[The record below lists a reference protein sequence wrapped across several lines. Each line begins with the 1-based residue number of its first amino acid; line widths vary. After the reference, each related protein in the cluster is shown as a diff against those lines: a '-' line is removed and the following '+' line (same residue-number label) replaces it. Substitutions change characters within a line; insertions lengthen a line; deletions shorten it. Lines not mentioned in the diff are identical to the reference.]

1 MSDTSPVWAL
11 LLAGTLVGP
20 SSVFAQTQDVALAL
34 KPASKWHV
42 SYDKDGCRL
51 ARVFGE
57 DDSPTSLILAKFYP
71 GDAFRLTVGGR
82 AFRPYMKADR
92 AYVQF
97 GPTEAR
103 QDVNYFAGE
112 LGNSVPAMIFRGT
125 LNVAGPTAEQE
136 QLLKQSTWNSPF
148 RVPPIATERKAA
160 VTYLSIS
167 RSVGKAIRLETGP
180 LKAPLAAL
188 DKCVDNLLT
197 TWGIDVARHATLSR
211 IVAPR
216 ESPGNWVTDNDY
228 PTGPLMRGQQG
239 VVNFRLSVDSS
250 GAVTA
255 CNIQQSTRP
264 AEFDE
269 AVCKA
274 LTRRAKFHPA
284 LDAQGNTMASYYP
297 GTFVF
302 MMDR

>member
-1 MSDTSPVWAL
+1 
-11 LLAGTLVGP
+11 
-20 SSVFAQTQDVALAL
+20 
-34 KPASKWHV
+34 
-42 SYDKDGCRL
+42 
-51 ARVFGE
+51 
-57 DDSPTSLILAKFYP
+57 
-71 GDAFRLTVGGR
+71 
-82 AFRPYMKADR
+82 MKADK

-112 LGNSVPAMIFRGT
+112 LGNNVPAMIFRGT
-125 LNVAGPTAEQE
+125 VNVAGPTTEQE

-148 RVPPIATERKAA
+148 RLPPIAAERKAA

-167 RSVGKAIRLETGP
+167 RSVGKAIRLETGS
-180 LKAPLAAL
+180 LRAPLTAL

-284 LDAQGNTMASYYP
+284 LDAQGNTLASYYP

-302 MMDR
+302 MMNR